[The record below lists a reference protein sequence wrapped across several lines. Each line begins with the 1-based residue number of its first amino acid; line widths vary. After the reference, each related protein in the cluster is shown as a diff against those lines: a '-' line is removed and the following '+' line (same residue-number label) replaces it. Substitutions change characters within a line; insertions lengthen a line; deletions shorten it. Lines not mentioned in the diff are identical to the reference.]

1 MKKNIS
7 EMLGFEPPPT
17 PTPCPFVGT
26 VWDKVWSSTSK
37 GDILLLWN
45 LVPTTQNRWW
55 ETWLQRFLELTLSVL
70 ENWRTK
76 SAQRTDSSCPGR
88 QARHIASLLSPQNEN
103 NFGSVQASTALIY
116 HWFVNQLFDSTQKQL
131 ILFLSDSPCQNSAP
145 SLFDFNTFILLLWTL
160 CKMEKTSLDGFEFRK
175 GGQGLF
181 IKNKHPPPCFLSTL
195 FSQICSPKAFRI
207 QGSNTCLFPQIC
219 VKHLSEK

>member
-1 MKKNIS
+1 M
-7 EMLGFEPPPT
+7 
-17 PTPCPFVGT
+17 
-26 VWDKVWSSTSK
+26 
-37 GDILLLWN
+37 
-45 LVPTTQNRWW
+45 
-55 ETWLQRFLELTLSVL
+55 WLERFLELTLSIL

-76 SAQRTDSSCPGR
+76 SAQRTDSSCPGH

-195 FSQICSPKAFRI
+195 FSQICSPKALRI
-207 QGSNTCLFPQIC
+207 QGFTMCLFPQIC
-219 VKHLSEK
+219 VEHLSGK